1 MTGSGEPAEVLII
14 KKRAALDDSAVKG
27 GVWKIAFADF
37 MTAMMAF
44 FLVMWLVNAT
54 NEETKAQVASYFNP
68 VRLVDAMP
76 QPRGL
81 EDIRQDSETEPA
93 KPGRGAGPADAE
105 GEGEAAIPG
114 EIGQPGTPAHEAAL
128 MRNPVGAIDRIA
140 GAVAPDRGVAQGLDP
155 FAPAHWRAAD
165 APSPP
170 KSDSQAAQPDA
181 AVAGAATGKVL
192 PEAAQAAQAM
202 QAVDGKAAPG
212 EEATTG
218 PDRDP
223 KARATSL
230 AAEIRQAI
238 ALDGGAVTVRVET
251 EGEDVLISLT
261 DSANFGM
268 FAIASASPSAQTVA
282 LMDKLSAVLRQRDV
296 RIVVR
301 GHTDGRPFRS
311 DVYDNWRLSSARAH
325 MAAYMLA
332 RGGVDEARIVRIEG
346 HADRRLK
353 RPDAPEADENRRI
366 ELLVA
371 PGGAP

>member
-1 MTGSGEPAEVLII
+1 MTGSGEPVEVLII
-14 KKRAALDDSAVKG
+14 KKRAALDENSVKG

-68 VRLVDAMP
+68 VRLVDAKP

-81 EDIRQDSETEPA
+81 EDVKEDSEIDPA
-93 KPGRGAGPADAE
+93 KPGRGAAPTGDADVE
-105 GEGEAAIPG
+105 GEDEAAIPG
-114 EIGQPGTPAHEAAL
+114 EIGKPGTPAHEAAL
-128 MRNPVGAIDRIA
+128 MRNPMGAIDRIA
-140 GAVAPDRGVAQGLDP
+140 GAVSPDRGVAQGLDP
-155 FAPAHWRAAD
+155 FAPAHWRTAD
-165 APSPP
+165 APALP
-170 KSDSQAAQPDA
+170 KSDSQAAQT
-181 AVAGAATGKVL
+181 GAATAKVVQEAVEATKAAEAAEGEAAPGKQAVSG
-192 PEAAQAAQAM
+192 PDDDPKAQAA
-202 QAVDGKAAPG
+202 
-212 EEATTG
+212 
-218 PDRDP
+218 
-223 KARATSL
+223 SL
-230 AAEIRQAI
+230 AAEIRKAI
-238 ALDGGAVTVRVET
+238 ALDGGNAVVSVET
-251 EGEDVLISLT
+251 TGEDVLISLT

-282 LMDKLSAVLRQRDV
+282 LMDKLAAVLRQRDV

-325 MAAYMLA
+325 MAAYMLE
-332 RGGVDEARIVRIEG
+332 RSGVDEARIVRIEG

-353 RPDAPEADENRRI
+353 RPDAPAADENRRI